1 MLKTGSLDDKKFR
14 KLTRNTLFLAEIY
27 PRSTRPKVNFRKIKI
42 SQTEFPKFFI
52 TQLSRI
58 KIMQKTLSNLNISSD
73 TIGAIFVIIFASFF
87 IVANLTFGFVWPLF
101 ILAMAVGFF
110 ISLFQPRAGVLAIIF
125 LTMVWERFFTLQT
138 FFIGKVEYK
147 IYPLDVLMI
156 GIILGIFWQ
165 FFSGRMQKVTLHK
178 VDYFLL
184 AFMVINA
191 IYFLASIILNSDTAL
206 AFSTFK
212 NYAFYSLFYFIILFL
227 IRTKDDLWRIFK
239 FFLAG
244 GAAIIIFIILGLVR
258 GEGLW
263 SQFTPL
269 STSGV
274 RLLAFTHGLYISLAL
289 MPAIL
294 YSVFAK
300 NPNRWVHI
308 LIAVW
313 IVGIVGTLMRHMW
326 IAILGVL
333 VALFIFLPKENKRQ
347 LWKKIWLILIPIG
360 VAALI
365 FFYSAVMDP
374 QSDFSRSMEK
384 SFGILSQRA
393 SSLASVA
400 GDESFSWRSLV
411 WESAYAEFKHN
422 PILGIG
428 TGHKIYVETINYR
441 DFVEIRNIHNSYLA
455 ILIQLGLLGAS
466 IIFYFFYKLVKT
478 LLRSR
483 GDEKYEFYKFSVLSV
498 LGIFILSIP
507 FQPYLETNLL
517 AIFFWMSLGLARIP
531 PEMKS

>member
-1 MLKTGSLDDKKFR
+1 MK
-14 KLTRNTLFLAEIY
+14 
-27 PRSTRPKVNFRKIKI
+27 
-42 SQTEFPKFFI
+42 
-52 TQLSRI
+52 
-58 KIMQKTLSNLNISSD
+58 NLNISSEA
-73 TIGAIFVIIFASFF
+73 IGAIFVIIFASFF
-87 IVANLTFGFVWPLF
+87 IVTNLTFGFVWPLF
-101 ILAMAVGFF
+101 ILAVAIGFF
-110 ISLFQPRAGVLAIIF
+110 ISLIQPRAGVLAIIF

-147 IYPLDVLMI
+147 IYPLDILMA

-165 FFSGRMQKVTLHK
+165 LAYGKMKKVTLHK

-184 AFMVINA
+184 AFIAINA
-191 IYFLASIILNSDTAL
+191 IYFLASIISDSDTAL

-227 IRTKDDLWRIFK
+227 IRTKDDLQRLFK

-244 GAAIIIFIILGLVR
+244 GVVITIFIILGLVR

-294 YSVFAK
+294 YLVFAK
-300 NPNRWVHI
+300 NPSRWVYI
-308 LIAVW
+308 LIVVW
-313 IVGIVGTLMRHMW
+313 IIGIVGTLMRHLW
-326 IAILGVL
+326 IAIFGVF
-333 VALFIFLPKENKRQ
+333 VALFIFLPKERKKG
-347 LWKKIWLILIPIG
+347 LWKKIWHFAIPVGATAFI
-360 VAALI
+360 V
-365 FFYSAVMDP
+365 FYFAVMAP
-374 QSDFSRSMEK
+374 QSEFSHSIEK

-393 SSLASVA
+393 FSLASVA

-428 TGHKIYVETINYR
+428 AGHKIYVETVNYR

-455 ILIQLGLLGAS
+455 ILIQLGLVGAS
-466 IIFYFFYKLVKT
+466 IILYFFYKLVKA
-478 LLRSR
+478 LLGSR
-483 GDEKYEFYKFSVLSV
+483 VDEEYEFYKFSILSV
-498 LGIFILSIP
+498 LGIYILSIP

-517 AIFFWMSLGLARIP
+517 AIFFWMSLGLARIL

>member
-1 MLKTGSLDDKKFR
+1 
-14 KLTRNTLFLAEIY
+14 
-27 PRSTRPKVNFRKIKI
+27 
-42 SQTEFPKFFI
+42 
-52 TQLSRI
+52 
-58 KIMQKTLSNLNISSD
+58 MQKILTNPNISSESVS
-73 TIGAIFVIIFASFF
+73 AFF
-87 IVANLTFGFVWPLF
+87 IVIFMSFFVLANLAAGFIWPLF
-101 ILAMAVGFF
+101 ILAMLVGFVT
-110 ISLFQPRAGVLAIIF
+110 SLVYPRSGILAIIF

-138 FFIGKVEYK
+138 FFIGKTEYK
-147 IYPLDVLMI
+147 IYPLDILMA

-165 FFSGRMQKVTLHK
+165 LVSGKMQKVILRK

-184 AFMVINA
+184 VFIAINA
-191 IYFLASIILNSDTAL
+191 IYFVVSIFSDSDTAL

-212 NYAFYSLFYFIILFL
+212 NYAFYSLFYFIVLLL
-227 IRTKDDLWRIFK
+227 IRTKDDLRRLFK

-244 GAAIIIFIILGLVR
+244 GAAIIIFIILGVVR

-274 RLLAFTHGLYISLAL
+274 RLLAFTHGLYISIAL
-289 MPAIL
+289 MSAVL
-294 YSVFAK
+294 YLVFAK
-300 NPNRWVHI
+300 NLSRWMYI

-313 IVGIVGTLMRHMW
+313 IIGIAGTLMRHLW
-326 IAILGVL
+326 IAIFGVF
-333 VALFIFLPKENKRQ
+333 VALFIFLSKERKEQ
-347 LWKKIWLILIPIG
+347 LWKKIWFFVIPAG
-360 VAALI
+360 AAAI
-365 FFYSAVMDP
+365 IIFYSAVMAP
-374 QSDFSRSMEK
+374 QSDFSRTAGK
-384 SFGILSQRA
+384 FFGILSQRA

-455 ILIQLGLLGAS
+455 ILIQLGLVGAS
-466 IIFYFFYKLVKT
+466 VVLYFFYKIVKT
-478 LLRSR
+478 LLMSK
-483 GDEKYEFYKFSVLSV
+483 GDEKYEFYKFSILSV
-498 LGIFILSIP
+498 LGIYILSIP

-517 AIFFWMSLGLARIP
+517 AIFFWMSLGLARIL